1 MRRPKEFYTIR
12 EAARLI
18 GYSERQLRA
27 KCIGG
32 EIPGAY
38 KLPTGRKWVIP
49 RKALEKYHSAAT
61 DEETPGDELGQEPMA
76 DVAIERNGRRVAPAR
91 DISLGELCQLGFPP
105 DVGTVLLLI
114 HDAGDELGRSFVE
127 TCVKRQRESPGSP
140 WQRGLLLG
148 LAELDPASAPVLQD
162 AVRYE
167 IWRGEPQRLAFR
179 AHVQEIDRQR
189 HVAELA
195 ATLRELRER
204 DDFLA
209 GFRRELD
216 KIIAKLGVNS
226 QTPPS

>member
-1 MRRPKEFYTIR
+1 MRRPKELYTIR

-18 GYSERQLRA
+18 GYSERQLRQ

-32 EIPGAY
+32 EIPGAH
-38 KLPTGRKWVIP
+38 KLATGRKWLIP
-49 RKALEKYHSAAT
+49 RKGLEQYQSAT
-61 DEETPGDELGQEPMA
+61 THEGTPGDELSQEAMA
-76 DVAIERNGRRVAPAR
+76 DVSLKTNGRPASPTR
-91 DISLGELCQLGFPP
+91 DLSLGELCQLGFPP

-114 HDAGDELGRSFVE
+114 HDAGDEPGRSFVE
-127 TCVKRQRESPGSP
+127 TCVKRQQESPGSP

-167 IWRGEPQRLAFR
+167 IWRGEPQQLAFR
-179 AHVQEIDRQR
+179 AYVQEIDRQR
-189 HVAELA
+189 HVAELV

-204 DDFLA
+204 DVFLA